1 MNIIYYHPLFNAGEW
16 LAGIKQRL
24 PQAEIREWQRG
35 DERPA
40 DYALVW
46 RPPHEMLANRR
57 DLKAVFA
64 LGAGVDAILDQER
77 KHPGTLPA
85 GVPLLRLEDTG
96 MAQQMQ
102 EYALSYVLRYFRRFD
117 EYQALQQRQE
127 WQPLD
132 PHSLDDFTIGILG
145 AGVLGQSVARKLT
158 EFGFSVRCWSRSAK
172 QIDGVQ
178 SFAGEAQRAAFLDGV
193 KLVINLLPNTPETVG
208 ILNRELFAQLSTGA
222 YLINIAR
229 GAHLV
234 EADLLTALIKGNW
247 PPPRWT
253 CSPASRC
260 RRITRSGVIRVS
272 PLPRILL
279 PSRCRSRRWIRSSP
293 TSARWRRGMPRPA
306 WSTGSGV
313 TDPSAA
319 VR

>member
-1 MNIIYYHPLFNAGEW
+1 MNIIYYHHLFNAQEW
-16 LAGIKQRL
+16 LVGIKQRL

-132 PHSLDDFTIGILG
+132 PHSLDDFTTGILG

-193 KLVINLLPNTPETVG
+193 KLLINLLPNTPETVG
-208 ILNRELFAQLSTGA
+208 ILNRELFAQLSSGA

-234 EADLLTALIKGNW
+234 EADLLAALEQGQLAAATLDVFA
-247 PPPRWT
+247 RE
-253 CSPASRC
+253 
-260 RRITRSGVIRVS
+260 
-272 PLPRILL
+272 PLPQDHPFWRHPRVTITPHIAAITL
-279 PSRCRSRRWIRSSP
+279 PQQAMDQIAANIRALEAGHAP
-293 TSARWRRGMPRPA
+293 AGVVDRQRGY
-306 WSTGSGV
+306 
-313 TDPSAA
+313 
-319 VR
+319 

>member
-1 MNIIYYHPLFNAGEW
+1 MNIIYYHPLFNAQEW

-172 QIDGVQ
+172 KIDGVQ

-234 EADLLTALIKGNW
+234 EADLLAALEQGQLAAATLDVFV
-247 PPPRWT
+247 RE
-253 CSPASRC
+253 
-260 RRITRSGVIRVS
+260 
-272 PLPRILL
+272 PLPQDHPFWRHPRVTITPHIAAITL
-279 PSRCRSRRWIRSSP
+279 PQQAMDQIAANIRALEAGHAP
-293 TSARWRRGMPRPA
+293 AGVVDRQRGY
-306 WSTGSGV
+306 
-313 TDPSAA
+313 
-319 VR
+319 

>member
-1 MNIIYYHPLFNAGEW
+1 MNIIYYHPLFNAQEW

-158 EFGFSVRCWSRSAK
+158 EFGFRVRCWSRSAK

-193 KLVINLLPNTPETVG
+193 KLLINLLPNTPETVG

-234 EADLLTALIKGNW
+234 EADLLAALEQGQLAAATLDVFA
-247 PPPRWT
+247 RE
-253 CSPASRC
+253 
-260 RRITRSGVIRVS
+260 
-272 PLPRILL
+272 PLPQDHPFWRHPRVTITPHIAAITL
-279 PSRCRSRRWIRSSP
+279 PQQAMDQIAANIRALEAGHAP
-293 TSARWRRGMPRPA
+293 AGVVDRQRGY
-306 WSTGSGV
+306 
-313 TDPSAA
+313 
-319 VR
+319 

>member
-1 MNIIYYHPLFNAGEW
+1 MNIIYYHPLFNAQEW

-234 EADLLTALIKGNW
+234 EADLLTALDQGQLAAATLDVFA
-247 PPPRWT
+247 RE
-253 CSPASRC
+253 
-260 RRITRSGVIRVS
+260 
-272 PLPRILL
+272 PLPQDHPFWRHPRVTITPHIAAITL
-279 PSRCRSRRWIRSSP
+279 PQQAMDQIVANIRALEAGYAP
-293 TSARWRRGMPRPA
+293 AGVVDRQRGY
-306 WSTGSGV
+306 
-313 TDPSAA
+313 
-319 VR
+319 

>member
-1 MNIIYYHPLFNAGEW
+1 MNIIYYHPLFNAQEW

-46 RPPHEMLANRR
+46 RPPHEMLANRC

-234 EADLLTALIKGNW
+234 EADLLTALDQGQLAAATLDVFA
-247 PPPRWT
+247 RE
-253 CSPASRC
+253 
-260 RRITRSGVIRVS
+260 
-272 PLPRILL
+272 PLPQDH
-279 PSRCRSRRWIRSSP
+279 PF
-293 TSARWRRGMPRPA
+293 WR
-306 WSTGSGV
+306 
-313 TDPSAA
+313 
-319 VR
+319 

>member
-1 MNIIYYHPLFNAGEW
+1 MNIIYYHPLFNAQEW

-102 EYALSYVLRYFRRFD
+102 EYALSYALRYFRRFD

-172 QIDGVQ
+172 QINGVQ

-193 KLVINLLPNTPETVG
+193 KLLINLLPNTPETIG

-234 EADLLTALIKGNW
+234 EADLLAALEQGQLAAATLDVFA
-247 PPPRWT
+247 RE
-253 CSPASRC
+253 
-260 RRITRSGVIRVS
+260 
-272 PLPRILL
+272 PLPQDHPFWRHPRVTITPHIAAITL
-279 PSRCRSRRWIRSSP
+279 PQQAMDQIAANIRALEAGHAP
-293 TSARWRRGMPRPA
+293 AGVVDRQRGY
-306 WSTGSGV
+306 
-313 TDPSAA
+313 
-319 VR
+319 

>member
-1 MNIIYYHPLFNAGEW
+1 MNIIYYHPLFNAQEW

-102 EYALSYVLRYFRRFD
+102 EYALSYALRYFRRFD

-158 EFGFSVRCWSRSAK
+158 EFGFRVRCWSRSAK

-193 KLVINLLPNTPETVG
+193 KLLINLLPNTPETVG

-234 EADLLTALIKGNW
+234 EADLLAALEQGQLAAATLDVFARESLPQDHPFW
-247 PPPRWT
+247 RHPRVT
-253 CSPASRC
+253 ITPHIAAITLPQQAMDQIAANIRALEAGHAPA
-260 RRITRSGVIRVS
+260 GVVDRQ
-272 PLPRILL
+272 
-279 PSRCRSRRWIRSSP
+279 
-293 TSARWRRGMPRPA
+293 RGY
-306 WSTGSGV
+306 
-313 TDPSAA
+313 
-319 VR
+319 

>member
-1 MNIIYYHPLFNAGEW
+1 MNIIYYHPLFNAQEW
-16 LAGIKQRL
+16 LTGIKQRL

-117 EYQALQQRQE
+117 EYQALQHRQE

-178 SFAGEAQRAAFLDGV
+178 SFAGEAQRGAFLDGV
-193 KLVINLLPNTPETVG
+193 KLLINLLPNTPETVG
-208 ILNRELFAQLSTGA
+208 ILNRELFAQLRPGA

-234 EADLLTALIKGNW
+234 EADLLAALEQGQLAAATLDVFA
-247 PPPRWT
+247 RE
-253 CSPASRC
+253 
-260 RRITRSGVIRVS
+260 
-272 PLPRILL
+272 PLPQDHPFWRHPRVTITPHIAAITL
-279 PSRCRSRRWIRSSP
+279 PQQAMDQIAANIRALEAGHAP
-293 TSARWRRGMPRPA
+293 AGVVDRQRGY
-306 WSTGSGV
+306 
-313 TDPSAA
+313 
-319 VR
+319 

>member
-1 MNIIYYHPLFNAGEW
+1 MNIIYYHPLFNAQEW

-102 EYALSYVLRYFRRFD
+102 EYALSYALRYFRRFD

-158 EFGFSVRCWSRSAK
+158 EFGFRVRCWSRSAK

-193 KLVINLLPNTPETVG
+193 KLLINLLPNTPETVG

-234 EADLLTALIKGNW
+234 EADLLAALEQGQMAAATLDVFA
-247 PPPRWT
+247 RE
-253 CSPASRC
+253 
-260 RRITRSGVIRVS
+260 
-272 PLPRILL
+272 PLPQDHPFWRHPRVTITPHIAAITL
-279 PSRCRSRRWIRSSP
+279 PQQAMDQIAANIRALEAGHAP
-293 TSARWRRGMPRPA
+293 AGVVDRQRGY
-306 WSTGSGV
+306 
-313 TDPSAA
+313 
-319 VR
+319 

>member
-1 MNIIYYHPLFNAGEW
+1 MNIIYYHPLFNAQEW

-178 SFAGEAQRAAFLDGV
+178 SFAGEAQRAAFLNGV
-193 KLVINLLPNTPETVG
+193 KLLINLLPNTPETVG
-208 ILNRELFAQLSTGA
+208 ILNRELFAQLSSGA

-234 EADLLTALIKGNW
+234 EADLLAALEQGQLAAATLDVFA
-247 PPPRWT
+247 RE
-253 CSPASRC
+253 
-260 RRITRSGVIRVS
+260 
-272 PLPRILL
+272 PLPQDHPFWRHPRVTITPHIAAITL
-279 PSRCRSRRWIRSSP
+279 PQQAMDQIAANIRALEAGHAP
-293 TSARWRRGMPRPA
+293 AGVVDRQRGY
-306 WSTGSGV
+306 
-313 TDPSAA
+313 
-319 VR
+319 

>member
-1 MNIIYYHPLFNAGEW
+1 MNIIYYHPLFNAQEW

-145 AGVLGQSVARKLT
+145 AGVLGQSVARKLN

-208 ILNRELFAQLSTGA
+208 ILNRELFAQLSSGA

-234 EADLLTALIKGNW
+234 EADLLAALEQGQLAAATLDVFA
-247 PPPRWT
+247 RE
-253 CSPASRC
+253 
-260 RRITRSGVIRVS
+260 
-272 PLPRILL
+272 PLPQDHPFWRHPRVTITPHIAAITL
-279 PSRCRSRRWIRSSP
+279 PQQAMDQIAANIRALEAGHAP
-293 TSARWRRGMPRPA
+293 AGVVDRQRGY
-306 WSTGSGV
+306 
-313 TDPSAA
+313 
-319 VR
+319 

>member
-1 MNIIYYHPLFNAGEW
+1 MNIIYYHPLFNAQEW

-193 KLVINLLPNTPETVG
+193 KLLINLLPNTPETVG

-234 EADLLTALIKGNW
+234 EADLLAALEQGQLAAATLDVFA
-247 PPPRWT
+247 RE
-253 CSPASRC
+253 
-260 RRITRSGVIRVS
+260 
-272 PLPRILL
+272 PLPQDHPFWRHPRVTITPHIAAITL
-279 PSRCRSRRWIRSSP
+279 PQQAMDQIAANIRALEAGRTP
-293 TSARWRRGMPRPA
+293 AGVVDRQRGY
-306 WSTGSGV
+306 
-313 TDPSAA
+313 
-319 VR
+319 

>member
-1 MNIIYYHPLFNAGEW
+1 MNIIYYHPLFNAQEW
-16 LAGIKQRL
+16 LTGIKQRL

-132 PHSLDDFTIGILG
+132 PHSLDDFPIGILG

-178 SFAGEAQRAAFLDGV
+178 SFAGEDQRAAFLDGV
-193 KLVINLLPNTPETVG
+193 KLLINLLPNTPETVG
-208 ILNRELFAQLSTGA
+208 ILNRELFAQLSAGA

-234 EADLLTALIKGNW
+234 EADLLAALEQGQLAAATLDVFA
-247 PPPRWT
+247 RE
-253 CSPASRC
+253 
-260 RRITRSGVIRVS
+260 
-272 PLPRILL
+272 PLPQDHPFWRHPRVTITPHIAAITL
-279 PSRCRSRRWIRSSP
+279 PQQAMDQIAANIRALEAGHP
-293 TSARWRRGMPRPA
+293 PAGVVDRQRGY
-306 WSTGSGV
+306 
-313 TDPSAA
+313 
-319 VR
+319 

>member
-1 MNIIYYHPLFNAGEW
+1 MNIIYYHPLFNAQEW

-102 EYALSYVLRYFRRFD
+102 EYALSYALRYFRRFD
-117 EYQALQQRQE
+117 EYQAFQQRQE

-158 EFGFSVRCWSRSAK
+158 EFGFRVRCWSRSAK

-193 KLVINLLPNTPETVG
+193 KLLINLLPNTPETIG

-234 EADLLTALIKGNW
+234 EADLLAALEQGQLAAATLDVFA
-247 PPPRWT
+247 RE
-253 CSPASRC
+253 
-260 RRITRSGVIRVS
+260 
-272 PLPRILL
+272 PLPQDHPFWRHPRVTITPHIAAITL
-279 PSRCRSRRWIRSSP
+279 PQQAMDQIAANIRALEAGHAP
-293 TSARWRRGMPRPA
+293 AGVVDRQRGY
-306 WSTGSGV
+306 
-313 TDPSAA
+313 
-319 VR
+319 

>member
-1 MNIIYYHPLFNAGEW
+1 MNIIYYHPLFNAQEW
-16 LAGIKQRL
+16 LTGIKQRL

-234 EADLLTALIKGNW
+234 EADLLAALEQGQLTAATLDVFA
-247 PPPRWT
+247 RE
-253 CSPASRC
+253 
-260 RRITRSGVIRVS
+260 
-272 PLPRILL
+272 PLPQDHPFWRHPRVTITPHIAAITL
-279 PSRCRSRRWIRSSP
+279 PQQAMDQIVANIRALEAGHAP
-293 TSARWRRGMPRPA
+293 AGVVDRQRGY
-306 WSTGSGV
+306 
-313 TDPSAA
+313 
-319 VR
+319 

>member
-1 MNIIYYHPLFNAGEW
+1 MNIIYYHPLFNAQEW

-178 SFAGEAQRAAFLDGV
+178 SFAGEVQRAAFLDGV
-193 KLVINLLPNTPETVG
+193 KLMINLLPNTPETVG

-234 EADLLTALIKGNW
+234 EADLLAALEQGQLAAATLDVFA
-247 PPPRWT
+247 RE
-253 CSPASRC
+253 
-260 RRITRSGVIRVS
+260 
-272 PLPRILL
+272 PLPQDHPFWRHPRVTITPHIAAITL
-279 PSRCRSRRWIRSSP
+279 PQQAMDQIAANIRALEAGHAP
-293 TSARWRRGMPRPA
+293 AGVVDRERGY
-306 WSTGSGV
+306 
-313 TDPSAA
+313 
-319 VR
+319 

>member
-1 MNIIYYHPLFNAGEW
+1 MNIIYYHPLFNAQEW
-16 LAGIKQRL
+16 LTGIKQRL

-193 KLVINLLPNTPETVG
+193 KLLINLLPNTPETVG
-208 ILNRELFAQLSTGA
+208 ILNRELFAQLSAGA

-234 EADLLTALIKGNW
+234 EADLLAALEQGQLAAATLDVFV
-247 PPPRWT
+247 RE
-253 CSPASRC
+253 
-260 RRITRSGVIRVS
+260 
-272 PLPRILL
+272 PLPQDHPFWRHPRVTITPHIAAITL
-279 PSRCRSRRWIRSSP
+279 PQQAMDQIAANIRALEAGHP
-293 TSARWRRGMPRPA
+293 PAGVVDRQRGY
-306 WSTGSGV
+306 
-313 TDPSAA
+313 
-319 VR
+319 

>member
-1 MNIIYYHPLFNAGEW
+1 MNIIYYHPLFNAQEW

-24 PQAEIREWQRG
+24 PQAEVREWQRG

-127 WQPLD
+127 WQPFD

-208 ILNRELFAQLSTGA
+208 ILNRELFAQLSSGA

-234 EADLLTALIKGNW
+234 EADLLAALEQGQLAAATLDVFA
-247 PPPRWT
+247 RE
-253 CSPASRC
+253 
-260 RRITRSGVIRVS
+260 
-272 PLPRILL
+272 PLPQDHPFWRHPRVTITPHIAAITL
-279 PSRCRSRRWIRSSP
+279 PQQAMDQIAANIRALEAGHAP
-293 TSARWRRGMPRPA
+293 AGVVDRQRGY
-306 WSTGSGV
+306 
-313 TDPSAA
+313 
-319 VR
+319 

>member
-1 MNIIYYHPLFNAGEW
+1 MNIIYYHPLFNAQEW

-158 EFGFSVRCWSRSAK
+158 EFGFSVRSWSRSAK

-234 EADLLTALIKGNW
+234 EADLLAALEQGQLAAATLDVFA
-247 PPPRWT
+247 RE
-253 CSPASRC
+253 
-260 RRITRSGVIRVS
+260 
-272 PLPRILL
+272 PLPQDHPFWRHPRVTITPHIAAITL
-279 PSRCRSRRWIRSSP
+279 PQQAMDQIAANIRALEAGHAP
-293 TSARWRRGMPRPA
+293 AGVVDRERGY
-306 WSTGSGV
+306 
-313 TDPSAA
+313 
-319 VR
+319 

>member
-1 MNIIYYHPLFNAGEW
+1 MNIIYYHPLFNAQEW

-234 EADLLTALIKGNW
+234 EADLLTALDQGQLTAATLDVFA
-247 PPPRWT
+247 RE
-253 CSPASRC
+253 
-260 RRITRSGVIRVS
+260 
-272 PLPRILL
+272 PLPQDHPFWRHPRVTITPHIAAITL
-279 PSRCRSRRWIRSSP
+279 PQQAMDQIVANIRALEAEHAP
-293 TSARWRRGMPRPA
+293 AGVVDRQRGY
-306 WSTGSGV
+306 
-313 TDPSAA
+313 
-319 VR
+319 

>member
-1 MNIIYYHPLFNAGEW
+1 MNIIYYHPLFNAQEW
-16 LAGIKQRL
+16 LTGIKQRL

-178 SFAGEAQRAAFLDGV
+178 SFAGEAQRGAFLDGV
-193 KLVINLLPNTPETVG
+193 KLLINLLPNTPQTVG
-208 ILNRELFAQLSTGA
+208 ILNRELFAQLRPGA

-234 EADLLTALIKGNW
+234 EADLLAALEQGQLAAATLDVFA
-247 PPPRWT
+247 RE
-253 CSPASRC
+253 
-260 RRITRSGVIRVS
+260 
-272 PLPRILL
+272 PLPQDHPFWRHPRVTITPHIAAITL
-279 PSRCRSRRWIRSSP
+279 PQQAMDQIAANIRALEAGHAP
-293 TSARWRRGMPRPA
+293 AGVVDRQRGY
-306 WSTGSGV
+306 
-313 TDPSAA
+313 
-319 VR
+319 

>member
-1 MNIIYYHPLFNAGEW
+1 MNIIYYHPLFNAQNGW
-16 LAGIKQRL
+16 PASNKRL

-234 EADLLTALIKGNW
+234 EADLLTALDQGQLAAATLDVFA
-247 PPPRWT
+247 RE
-253 CSPASRC
+253 
-260 RRITRSGVIRVS
+260 
-272 PLPRILL
+272 PLPQDHPFWRHPRVTITPHIAAITL
-279 PSRCRSRRWIRSSP
+279 PQQAMDQIVANIRALEAGHAP
-293 TSARWRRGMPRPA
+293 AGVVDRQRGY
-306 WSTGSGV
+306 
-313 TDPSAA
+313 
-319 VR
+319 

>member
-1 MNIIYYHPLFNAGEW
+1 MNIIYYHPLFNAQEW
-16 LAGIKQRL
+16 LTGIKQRL

-178 SFAGEAQRAAFLDGV
+178 SFAGEAQRGAFLDGV
-193 KLVINLLPNTPETVG
+193 KLLINLLPNTPETVG
-208 ILNRELFAQLSTGA
+208 ILNRELFAQLRPGA

-234 EADLLTALIKGNW
+234 EADLLAALGQGQLAAATLDVFA
-247 PPPRWT
+247 RE
-253 CSPASRC
+253 
-260 RRITRSGVIRVS
+260 
-272 PLPRILL
+272 PLPQDHPFWRHPRVTITPHIAAITL
-279 PSRCRSRRWIRSSP
+279 PQQAMDQIAANIRALEAGHAP
-293 TSARWRRGMPRPA
+293 AGVVDRQRGY
-306 WSTGSGV
+306 
-313 TDPSAA
+313 
-319 VR
+319 

>member
-1 MNIIYYHPLFNAGEW
+1 MNIIYYHPLFNAQEW

-24 PQAEIREWQRG
+24 PQAEVREWQRG

-193 KLVINLLPNTPETVG
+193 KLLINLLPNTPETVG
-208 ILNRELFAQLSTGA
+208 ILNRELFAQLNSGA

-234 EADLLTALIKGNW
+234 EADLLAALEQGQLAAATLDVFA
-247 PPPRWT
+247 RE
-253 CSPASRC
+253 
-260 RRITRSGVIRVS
+260 
-272 PLPRILL
+272 PLPQDHPFWRHPRVTITPHIAAITL
-279 PSRCRSRRWIRSSP
+279 PQQAMDQIAANIRALEAGHAP
-293 TSARWRRGMPRPA
+293 AGVVDRQRGY
-306 WSTGSGV
+306 
-313 TDPSAA
+313 
-319 VR
+319 

>member
-1 MNIIYYHPLFNAGEW
+1 MNIIYYHPLFNAQEW
-16 LAGIKQRL
+16 LTGIKQRL

-193 KLVINLLPNTPETVG
+193 KLLINLLPNTPETVG
-208 ILNRELFAQLSTGA
+208 ILNRELFAQLSAGA

-234 EADLLTALIKGNW
+234 EADLLAALEQGQLAAATLDVFA
-247 PPPRWT
+247 RE
-253 CSPASRC
+253 
-260 RRITRSGVIRVS
+260 
-272 PLPRILL
+272 PLPQDHPFWRHPRVTISRILL
-279 PSRCRSRRWIRSSP
+279 PSRCRSRRWIRSPP
-293 TSARWRRGMPRPA
+293 TFARWRRGIPLPA
-306 WSTGSGV
+306 WSTGNGG

>member
-1 MNIIYYHPLFNAGEW
+1 MNIIYYHPLFNAQEW

-234 EADLLTALIKGNW
+234 EADLLAALEQGQLAAATLDVFA
-247 PPPRWT
+247 RE
-253 CSPASRC
+253 
-260 RRITRSGVIRVS
+260 
-272 PLPRILL
+272 PLPQDHPFWRHPRVTITPHIAAITL
-279 PSRCRSRRWIRSSP
+279 PQQAMDQIAANIRALETGHAP
-293 TSARWRRGMPRPA
+293 AGVVDRQRGY
-306 WSTGSGV
+306 
-313 TDPSAA
+313 
-319 VR
+319 

>member
-1 MNIIYYHPLFNAGEW
+1 MNIIYYHPLFNAQEW

-208 ILNRELFAQLSTGA
+208 ILNHELFAQLSTGA

-234 EADLLTALIKGNW
+234 EADLLAALEQGQLAAATLDVFV
-247 PPPRWT
+247 RE
-253 CSPASRC
+253 
-260 RRITRSGVIRVS
+260 
-272 PLPRILL
+272 PLPQDHPFWRHPRVTITPHIAAITL
-279 PSRCRSRRWIRSSP
+279 PQQAMDQIAANIRALEAGHAP
-293 TSARWRRGMPRPA
+293 AGVVDRQRGY
-306 WSTGSGV
+306 
-313 TDPSAA
+313 
-319 VR
+319 

>member
-1 MNIIYYHPLFNAGEW
+1 MNIIYYHPLFNALEW

-102 EYALSYVLRYFRRFD
+102 EYALSYALRYFRRFD

-158 EFGFSVRCWSRSAK
+158 EFGFRVRCWSRSAK

-193 KLVINLLPNTPETVG
+193 KLLINLLPNTPETVG

-234 EADLLTALIKGNW
+234 EADLLAALEQGQLAAATLDVFA
-247 PPPRWT
+247 RE
-253 CSPASRC
+253 
-260 RRITRSGVIRVS
+260 
-272 PLPRILL
+272 PLPQDHPFWRHPRVTITPHIAAITL
-279 PSRCRSRRWIRSSP
+279 PQQAMDQIAANIRALEAGHAP
-293 TSARWRRGMPRPA
+293 AGVVDRQRGY
-306 WSTGSGV
+306 
-313 TDPSAA
+313 
-319 VR
+319 

>member
-1 MNIIYYHPLFNAGEW
+1 
-16 LAGIKQRL
+16 
-24 PQAEIREWQRG
+24 
-35 DERPA
+35 
-40 DYALVW
+40 
-46 RPPHEMLANRR
+46 MLANRR

-172 QIDGVQ
+172 QLDGVQ

-193 KLVINLLPNTPETVG
+193 KLVINLLPNTPETLG
-208 ILNRELFAQLSTGA
+208 ILNRELFAQLQPGA

-234 EADLLTALIKGNW
+234 EADLLAALEQGQLAAATLDVFA
-247 PPPRWT
+247 RE
-253 CSPASRC
+253 
-260 RRITRSGVIRVS
+260 
-272 PLPRILL
+272 PLPQDHPFWRHPRVTITPHIAAITL
-279 PSRCRSRRWIRSSP
+279 PQQAMDQIAANIRALEAGHAP
-293 TSARWRRGMPRPA
+293 AGVVDRQRGY
-306 WSTGSGV
+306 
-313 TDPSAA
+313 
-319 VR
+319 

>member
-1 MNIIYYHPLFNAGEW
+1 MNIIYYHPLFNAQEW

-77 KHPGTLPA
+77 KHPGTLLA

-102 EYALSYVLRYFRRFD
+102 EYALSYALRYFRRFD
-117 EYQALQQRQE
+117 EYQALQQQQE

-158 EFGFSVRCWSRSAK
+158 EFGFRVRCWSRSAK

-193 KLVINLLPNTPETVG
+193 KLLINLLPNTPETIG

-234 EADLLTALIKGNW
+234 EADLLAALEQGQLAAATLDVFA
-247 PPPRWT
+247 RE
-253 CSPASRC
+253 
-260 RRITRSGVIRVS
+260 
-272 PLPRILL
+272 PLPQDHPFWRHPRVTITPHIAAITL
-279 PSRCRSRRWIRSSP
+279 PQQAMDQIAANIRALEAGHAP
-293 TSARWRRGMPRPA
+293 AGVVDRQRGY
-306 WSTGSGV
+306 
-313 TDPSAA
+313 
-319 VR
+319 

>member
-1 MNIIYYHPLFNAGEW
+1 MNIIYYHPLFNAQEW

-102 EYALSYVLRYFRRFD
+102 EYALSYALRYFRRFD

-158 EFGFSVRCWSRSAK
+158 EFGFRVRCWSRSAK

-178 SFAGEAQRAAFLDGV
+178 SFAGEAQRAAFLDDV
-193 KLVINLLPNTPETVG
+193 KLLINLLPNTPETVG

-234 EADLLTALIKGNW
+234 EADLLAALEQGQLAAATLDVFA
-247 PPPRWT
+247 RE
-253 CSPASRC
+253 
-260 RRITRSGVIRVS
+260 
-272 PLPRILL
+272 PLPQDHPFWRHPRVTITPHIAAITL
-279 PSRCRSRRWIRSSP
+279 PQQAMDQIAANIRALEAGHAP
-293 TSARWRRGMPRPA
+293 AGVVDRQRGY
-306 WSTGSGV
+306 
-313 TDPSAA
+313 
-319 VR
+319 

>member
-1 MNIIYYHPLFNAGEW
+1 MNIIYYHPLFNAQEW

-132 PHSLDDFTIGILG
+132 PHSLEDFTIGILG

-172 QIDGVQ
+172 QLDGVQ
-178 SFAGEAQRAAFLDGV
+178 SFAGEAQRAAFFDGV
-193 KLVINLLPNTPETVG
+193 KLLINLLPNTPETLG
-208 ILNRELFAQLSTGA
+208 ILNRELFAQLQPGA

-234 EADLLTALIKGNW
+234 EADLLAALEQGQLAAATLDVFA
-247 PPPRWT
+247 RE
-253 CSPASRC
+253 
-260 RRITRSGVIRVS
+260 
-272 PLPRILL
+272 PLPQDHPFWRHPRVTITPHIAAITL
-279 PSRCRSRRWIRSSP
+279 PQQAMDQIAANIRALEAGHAP
-293 TSARWRRGMPRPA
+293 AGVVDRQRGY
-306 WSTGSGV
+306 
-313 TDPSAA
+313 
-319 VR
+319 

>member
-1 MNIIYYHPLFNAGEW
+1 MNIIYYHPLFNAQEW

-132 PHSLDDFTIGILG
+132 PHSLEDFTIGILG

-158 EFGFSVRCWSRSAK
+158 EFGFRVRCWSRSAK

-193 KLVINLLPNTPETVG
+193 KLLINLLPNTPETVG

-234 EADLLTALIKGNW
+234 EADLLAALEQGQLAAA
-247 PPPRWT
+247 T
-253 CSPASRC
+253 LDVF
-260 RRITRSGVIRVS
+260 TRE
-272 PLPRILL
+272 PLPQDHPFWRHPRVTITPHIAAITL
-279 PSRCRSRRWIRSSP
+279 PQQAMDQIAANIRALEAGHAP
-293 TSARWRRGMPRPA
+293 AGVVDRQRGY
-306 WSTGSGV
+306 
-313 TDPSAA
+313 
-319 VR
+319 